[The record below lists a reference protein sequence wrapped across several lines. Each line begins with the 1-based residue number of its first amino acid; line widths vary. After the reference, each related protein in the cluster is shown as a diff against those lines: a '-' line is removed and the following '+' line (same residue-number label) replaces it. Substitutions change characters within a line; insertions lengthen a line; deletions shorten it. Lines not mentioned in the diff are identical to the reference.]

1 METDRYPDLLKEAL
15 SRQQRATLPTDFSVR
30 TLQRLQRE
38 KRIREQR
45 AEIMGFVVATIVS
58 LALIVMAGAI
68 LHHYGILPSRESL
81 QEMFASMKG
90 RAKFFMTESLPY
102 YGSGVARR
110 HTAPGRLSAASP
122 LVSQPPEAFGLL
134 ITTYKRVAITKER
147 CCHTLILSSRC
158 RFG

>member
-15 SRQQRATLPTDFSVR
+15 SRQQRATLPADFSAR

-45 AEIMGFVVATIVS
+45 AEIMGFVVAAIVS

-81 QEMFASMKG
+81 Q
-90 RAKFFMTESLPY
+90 RCLP
-102 YGSGVARR
+102 
-110 HTAPGRLSAASP
+110 
-122 LVSQPPEAFGLL
+122 Q
-134 ITTYKRVAITKER
+134 
-147 CCHTLILSSRC
+147 
-158 RFG
+158 

>member
-15 SRQQRATLPTDFSVR
+15 SRQQRATLPADFSAR

-45 AEIMGFVVATIVS
+45 AEIMGFVVAAIVS

-68 LHHYGILPSRESL
+68 LHHYGILPSREAV
-81 QEMFASMKG
+81 QEMFVSMKG

-102 YGSGVARR
+102 YGVASLAGILLLADYLLRR
-110 HTAPGRLSAASP
+110 LWYNNHRKRLDS
-122 LVSQPPEAFGLL
+122 
-134 ITTYKRVAITKER
+134 
-147 CCHTLILSSRC
+147 
-158 RFG
+158 